1 MPKYEY
7 NKEPNRLWLCN
18 LINTLIPEKF
28 KEFINSRIKKR
39 NKELIESQ
47 NLGVKIN
54 REFIDVFKNSQSIST
69 MKGKSHFLTREPN
82 KTKDQLKI
90 DKIEEEKEKPHSK
103 IDMMKR
109 DLQLL
114 KLKME
119 EYALKQREADINT
132 DKLAKLYEL
141 GLIDENGDPINNDM
155 S

>member
-47 NLGVKIN
+47 NLGIKVN
-54 REFIDVFKNSQSIST
+54 REFINVFKNSQSIST
-69 MKGKSHFLTREPN
+69 MKGKSHFLTREPK

-90 DKIEEEKEKPHSK
+90 DKIEEEKEKAHSK

-109 DLQLL
+109 DL
-114 KLKME
+114 
-119 EYALKQREADINT
+119 
-132 DKLAKLYEL
+132 
-141 GLIDENGDPINNDM
+141 
-155 S
+155 